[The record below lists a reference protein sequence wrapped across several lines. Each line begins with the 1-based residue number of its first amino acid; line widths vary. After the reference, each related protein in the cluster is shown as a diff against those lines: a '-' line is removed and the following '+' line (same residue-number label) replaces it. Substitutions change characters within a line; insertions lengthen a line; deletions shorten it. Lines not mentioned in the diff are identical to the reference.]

1 MAQQRIVGAI
11 AQSEADF
18 ADAAGGRWPDRRL
31 TVQLGQPF
39 VIGKTRNA
47 EIPLRDALDA
57 QQAFFTRCAEQR
69 QPRPGVNIEQLIYQR
84 GDKGGLAAA
93 AKAGDGQAKMPV
105 NPTIHQR
112 IKFCFESLHRH
123 PVEPEERGK

>member
-93 AKAGDGQAKMPV
+93 AKAGDGREDAGQPHDSPA
-105 NPTIHQR
+105 H
-112 IKFCFESLHRH
+112 
-123 PVEPEERGK
+123 

>member
-47 EIPLRDALDA
+47 EIPLRTRLTPSRRSSRAALSSGSRA
-57 QQAFFTRCAEQR
+57 PA
-69 QPRPGVNIEQLIYQR
+69 
-84 GDKGGLAAA
+84 
-93 AKAGDGQAKMPV
+93 
-105 NPTIHQR
+105 
-112 IKFCFESLHRH
+112 
-123 PVEPEERGK
+123 

>member
-39 VIGKTRNA
+39 VIGRSTPRFTS
-47 EIPLRDALDA
+47 ALNSVLSRFIA
-57 QQAFFTRCAEQR
+57 
-69 QPRPGVNIEQLIYQR
+69 IL
-84 GDKGGLAAA
+84 L
-93 AKAGDGQAKMPV
+93 
-105 NPTIHQR
+105 
-112 IKFCFESLHRH
+112 SLKNEGNRH
-123 PVEPEERGK
+123 EG